1 MKVRHLAMAI
11 ALVGGI
17 SFLAVTASTNWR
29 GLPTPEALRTAAEWA
44 PEAMSIPVVETSE
57 IPISTVD
64 SLSLSQGTSR
74 VPVPNLAQAPE
85 VASNTRNLLT
95 SWSRKVAAGETLDA
109 LLKDAGLTG
118 SIRAEAALAIGAE
131 YDLRRLRPGH
141 ALTVNT
147 TLIGTLHSVSLGV
160 DDGVV
165 ITAEFGDQTTI
176 STLNPDPEDVIL
188 AGETVIESSLFG
200 SLEDAN
206 IPARFAVDMA
216 QMLGGTVDFRR
227 ELQGGETL
235 QVLWREARLNDT
247 RIGEPEITFAALDLG
262 DVLYEVVWPDD
273 GTGRATIYV
282 NGEVLRVFAQPV
294 DGARLSSV
302 FGQRRHPIYGN
313 VRMHTGVDFA
323 APMGTPVHSTAPG
336 QVSFVGWRGGYGRVV
351 EIAHGADTMTRYTH
365 LSAYRDGLAVGQR
378 VSAGDVIGKVGASGT
393 ATGPN
398 MHYEVRIDGR
408 PIDPLSDERLAA
420 VIAGET
426 QGSDA
431 STLLAEVRTLLAT
444 TLTIPIETDENERL

>member
-1 MKVRHLAMAI
+1 MKVRQLVSAI
-11 ALVGGI
+11 ALVGGT
-17 SFLAVTASTNWR
+17 SFLALTASTNWG
-29 GLPTPEALRTAAEWA
+29 GLPTPDALRTAAAWA
-44 PEAMSIPVVETSE
+44 PKALTIPVVESSE
-57 IPISTVD
+57 IPILTAERLG
-64 SLSLSQGTSR
+64 LSPNASR
-74 VPVPNLAQAPE
+74 VSVPTLVRAPE
-85 VASNTRNLLT
+85 VTPDTRNLLT
-95 SWSRKVAAGETLDA
+95 SWSREVAAGETLDA
-109 LLKDAGLTG
+109 LLRDAGLTA

-160 DDGVV
+160 DEGVV

-176 STLNPDPEDVIL
+176 RTLNPDPEDIVL

-200 SLEDAN
+200 ALEDAN

-282 NGEVLRVFAQPV
+282 NGELLRVFAQPV

-351 EIAHGADTMTRYTH
+351 EIALGADTMTRYTH

-408 PIDPLSDERLAA
+408 PIDPLSDDRLAA

-426 QGSDA
+426 QDPDA
-431 STLLAEVRTLLAT
+431 GTLLAEVRTLLTT
-444 TLTIPIETDENERL
+444 TLTIPIKTDENERL

>member
-1 MKVRHLAMAI
+1 
-11 ALVGGI
+11 
-17 SFLAVTASTNWR
+17 
-29 GLPTPEALRTAAEWA
+29 
-44 PEAMSIPVVETSE
+44 
-57 IPISTVD
+57 
-64 SLSLSQGTSR
+64 
-74 VPVPNLAQAPE
+74 
-85 VASNTRNLLT
+85 
-95 SWSRKVAAGETLDA
+95 
-109 LLKDAGLTG
+109 
-118 SIRAEAALAIGAE
+118 
-131 YDLRRLRPGH
+131 
-141 ALTVNT
+141 
-147 TLIGTLHSVSLGV
+147 V

-176 STLNPDPEDVIL
+176 STLSPDPEDVIL

-206 IPARFAVDMA
+206 IPARFAVDLA

-247 RIGEPEITFAALDLG
+247 RIGEPEITFAALHLG

-420 VIAGET
+420 VIAEET